1 MKRKMKKYK
10 ILFISI
16 CIIAIYAC
24 GSEKNKIKD
33 FDQVGA
39 TDVAR
44 VDVPEVPPPPPQI
57 EEQLKYTPP
66 KIVKDEEIKN
76 NKNIEIDHQKM
87 IIKNGNLSIKS
98 KQIDSS
104 KKYLDVL
111 LKKHQAYYESENISN
126 ESDKISYTLRIR
138 VPAINFEQ
146 FVTGIEN
153 GKDEIISKSIQAD
166 NVTEEFV
173 DIETRLKNKRNFLK
187 RYNELLTKANTI
199 KDIMAIEENIRILQ
213 EEIESKEGRLKYLSH
228 QVGYSTLEINLFQQ
242 KDFIFKPDEQDS
254 FFERVKNSISKG
266 WVFIIDLLIFVIRLW
281 PIAILAGIIFFIVKK
296 LSKK

>member
-24 GSEKNKIKD
+24 GSGKNKIKD
-33 FDQVGA
+33 FDQVVA
-39 TDVAR
+39 LDVAR
-44 VDVPEVPPPPPQI
+44 VDAPEVPPPPPQI

-104 KKYLDVL
+104 KKYLDVQ
-111 LKKHQAYYESENISN
+111 LKKHHAYYESENLFN

-146 FVTGIEN
+146 FVAGIEN
-153 GKDEIISKSIQAD
+153 GKNEIISKSIQAD
-166 NVTEEFV
+166 DVTEEFV

-187 RYNELLTKANTI
+187 KYNELLTKANTI
-199 KDIMAIEENIRILQ
+199 KDILAIEENIRILQ

-266 WVFIIDLLIFVIRLW
+266 WFFIIDLLIFVIILW

>member
-24 GSEKNKIKD
+24 GSEKNKAEIHNEVGTTD
-33 FDQVGA
+33 FA
-39 TDVAR
+39 K
-44 VDVPEVPPPPPQI
+44 VDAPEVPPPPPQI

>member
-39 TDVAR
+39 LDVAR
-44 VDVPEVPPPPPQI
+44 VDAPEVPPPPPQI

>member
-1 MKRKMKKYK
+1 MKKYK

-24 GSEKNKIKD
+24 GSEKNKAEIHNEVGTTD
-33 FDQVGA
+33 FA
-39 TDVAR
+39 K
-44 VDVPEVPPPPPQI
+44 VDAPEVPPPPPQI

-104 KKYLDVL
+104 KKHLDVQ
-111 LKKHQAYYESENISN
+111 LKKHQAYYESENLFN

-138 VPAINFEQ
+138 VPAINFEK

-153 GKDEIISKSIQAD
+153 GKDEIISKNIQAD
-166 NVTEEFV
+166 DVTEEFV

-187 RYNELLTKANTI
+187 RYNELLIKANTI
-199 KDIMAIEENIRILQ
+199 KDILAIEENIRILQ

-266 WVFIIDLLIFVIRLW
+266 WFFIIDLLIFVIRLW

>member
-1 MKRKMKKYK
+1 MKKYK

-24 GSEKNKIKD
+24 GSEKNKAEIHNEVGTTD
-33 FDQVGA
+33 FA
-39 TDVAR
+39 K
-44 VDVPEVPPPPPQI
+44 VDAPEVPPPPPQI

-104 KKYLDVL
+104 KKHLDVQ
-111 LKKHQAYYESENISN
+111 LKKHQAYYESENLFN

-146 FVTGIEN
+146 FVAGIEN

-166 NVTEEFV
+166 DVTEEFV

-199 KDIMAIEENIRILQ
+199 KDILAIEENIRILQ